1 MRAVQKSYQHPRF
14 KERAK
19 GEFINYAGKDTLIYQ
34 ALERI
39 RKNIQSQQKT
49 HFKEPCLF

>member
-34 ALERI
+34 ALGLRRAYKPI
-39 RKNIQSQQKT
+39 
-49 HFKEPCLF
+49 KEVT